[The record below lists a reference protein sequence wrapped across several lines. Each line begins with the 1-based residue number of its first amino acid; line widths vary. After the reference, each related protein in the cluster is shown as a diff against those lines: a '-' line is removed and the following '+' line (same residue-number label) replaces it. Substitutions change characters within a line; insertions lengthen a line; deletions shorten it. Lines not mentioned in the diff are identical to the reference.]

1 MTIGKQAT
9 KQLESVV
16 ESRSGEV
23 QAVTRQSIRIGT
35 WNVQTLVNGRVRED
49 TKINLVVCEARRLK
63 IDVLG
68 LQETKWFGREQ
79 YVVAEAVVL
88 AAGRPIP
95 VDNFMRGEGVT
106 LVLRS
111 RVRAAFECGGS
122 QWRAVSSRILSCKLK
137 WSCRESRQE
146 DGSTWMHI
154 TVCYAPTFRSSR
166 HDKDVFYGQLMQV
179 VASVPAS
186 SPLLVLRDFNVLCAP
201 GSLNRK
207 LALPVI
213 KPLLSRHESV
223 GR

>member
-1 MTIGKQAT
+1 M
-9 KQLESVV
+9 
-16 ESRSGEV
+16 
-23 QAVTRQSIRIGT
+23 
-35 WNVQTLVNGRVRED
+35 
-49 TKINLVVCEARRLK
+49 K

-95 VDNFMRGEGVT
+95 VDNFMRGEGVA

-111 RVRAAFECGGS
+111 RARAAFECGGS

-137 WSCRESRQE
+137 WSCRESPQE

-154 TVCYAPTFRSSR
+154 IVCYAP
-166 HDKDVFYGQLMQV
+166 
-179 VASVPAS
+179 
-186 SPLLVLRDFNVLCAP
+186 
-201 GSLNRK
+201 
-207 LALPVI
+207 
-213 KPLLSRHESV
+213 V

>member
-1 MTIGKQAT
+1 MKTGKQAT

-16 ESRSGEV
+16 GSRNGER

-35 WNVQTLVNGRVRED
+35 WNVQTLVNADGPVQTAARSGRVRED
-49 TKINLVVCEARRLK
+49 KKINLVVSEASRLK

-95 VDNFMRGEGVT
+95 VDNFMRGEGAA

-111 RVRAAFECGGS
+111 RARAAFECGGP

-137 WSCRESRQE
+137 WSCRESPQE

-154 TVCYAPTFRSSR
+154 IMCYAPTFCSSR
-166 HDKDVFYGQLMQV
+166 HDKDVFYGQLTRVSAAERAAFEFVCGRCCCRFRRDSDLQRQ
-179 VASVPAS
+179 
-186 SPLLVLRDFNVLCAP
+186 LRFC
-201 GSLNRK
+201 S
-207 LALPVI
+207 
-213 KPLLSRHESV
+213 
-223 GR
+223 